1 MKKIKIISLSV
12 CLATFFS
19 AQAQLVLTA
28 NDAISIALKNS
39 YGILVAANDAA
50 INKANNTAG
59 NAGMLPTV
67 AINASD
73 NMSLNNTKQT
83 YSNGTE
89 ASSSNARSNSFN
101 ANIGLNW
108 TLFDGGKMFVTKQK
122 LGEIEALGE
131 MQYKE
136 RVIQTVSDVTLAYYD
151 VVKQK
156 QQLASI
162 NEVINYNLEQ
172 VKILQTSFNAGNTAK
187 TNLLQAQ
194 IDLNVY
200 QENAINQKSV
210 IIATKKTLNQLLSR
224 DINTAYEVSDS
235 IENNYIPNAPDLI
248 QKFYANNLSLLAL
261 QKQVDVARLGLK
273 ESRTLY
279 LPRLSFDA
287 GYNYLRSDNAIGNMK
302 TNNSFG
308 PQVGGTLYIP
318 LYQGGNVHRQVSIST
333 IQLKTSEYDLENT
346 KLALYTQL
354 VNALTDFEAQRELLT
369 IEKNNRSLAKEN
381 LEISIQRLRLGE
393 TTSLEL
399 RQAQE
404 SYQQSL
410 TRLLNFEYNLK
421 VSETMLK
428 QLLSETNLNL

>member
-1 MKKIKIISLSV
+1 MKKIIISLSL
-12 CLATFFS
+12 CLSAFFS
-19 AQAQLVLTA
+19 VQAQQVLTA
-28 NDAISIALKNS
+28 NDAVGIALKNS
-39 YGILVAANDAA
+39 YDILIAANDAA
-50 INKANNTAG
+50 INKTNNTAG

-67 AINASD
+67 AVNASD
-73 NMSLNNTKQT
+73 NIALNNTKQT
-83 YSNGTE
+83 YSNGTG
-89 ASSSNARSNSFN
+89 ASSTNARSNSFN

-108 TLFDGGKMFVTKQK
+108 TLFDGGRMFVTKQK
-122 LGEIEALGE
+122 LEEIEALGE

-136 RVIQTVSDVTLAYYD
+136 RVLQTVSDVILGYYN

-162 NEVINYNLEQ
+162 NEVINYNMEQ

-224 DINTAYEVSDS
+224 DINIGFEVSDT
-235 IENNYIPNAPDLI
+235 IETGYVPNTQELF
-248 QKFYANNLSLLAL
+248 QKLYANNASILAL
-261 QKQVDVARLGLK
+261 QKQVEIAQLGLK
-273 ESRTLY
+273 ETRTLY
-279 LPRLSFDA
+279 LPRLNFDV
-287 GYNYLRSDNAIGNMK
+287 GYNYLRSDNAIGNLK

-308 PQVGGTLYIP
+308 PQIGGTLSIP
-318 LYQGGNVHRQVSIST
+318 LYQGGNIHRQVSVST
-333 IQLKTSEYDLENT
+333 IQLKTSEYDLEST
-346 KLALYTQL
+346 KLVLYTQL
-354 VNALTDFEAQRELLT
+354 VNALSDFEAQGNLLT
-369 IEKNNRSLAKEN
+369 IEKNNRLLAKEN

-393 TTSLEL
+393 STSLEL

-404 SYQQSL
+404 SYQESL

-421 VSETMLK
+421 VSETKLK
-428 QLLSETNLNL
+428 QLLAETNLGL

>member
-1 MKKIKIISLSV
+1 MNKILISLLISFV
-12 CLATFFS
+12 AFCS
-19 AQAQLVLTA
+19 AQAQEVLSA

-39 YGILVAANDAA
+39 YSILVAANDAA
-50 INKANNTAG
+50 INRTNNTAG

-67 AINASD
+67 AINATD
-73 NMSLNNTKQT
+73 NIAMNAVDQT
-83 YSNGTE
+83 YSNNSDP
-89 ASSSNARSNSFN
+89 SSTKEQSNSFN

-122 LGEIEALGE
+122 LEEIESLGK

-136 RVIQTVSDVTLAYYD
+136 RVIQTVSDVILAYYN

-156 QQLASI
+156 QQLVAI

-172 VKILQTSFNAGNTAK
+172 VKILKTSFDAGNTAK

-200 QENAINQKSV
+200 QETAINQKS
-210 IIATKKTLNQLLSR
+210 IILAAKKTLNQLLSR
-224 DINTAYEVSDS
+224 DINTDFDVSGT
-235 IENNYIPNAPDLI
+235 IETTYIPNAADLI
-248 QKFYANNLSLLAL
+248 QKFYANNVSLLTL
-261 QKQVDVARLGLK
+261 QKQVDIAQLGLK
-273 ESRTLY
+273 ETRTLF
-279 LPRLSFDA
+279 LPQFNFDA
-287 GYNYLRSDNAIGNMK
+287 GYNYLRSDYAIGTLK
-302 TNNSFG
+302 TFNSFG
-308 PQVGGTLYIP
+308 PQIGGTLYIP
-318 LYQGGNVHRQVSIST
+318 LYQGGNVRRQISVST
-333 IQLKTSEYDLENT
+333 IQVKTAEYDLENT

-354 VNALTDFEAQRELLT
+354 VNALTDFDAQRELLT
-369 IEKNNRSLAKEN
+369 IEKNNRLLAKEN

-410 TRLLNFEYNLK
+410 TRLLNFEYSLK

-428 QLLSETNLNL
+428 QLLAETNVVH

>member
-1 MKKIKIISLSV
+1 MNKIIISLLISIV
-12 CLATFFS
+12 AFCPAK
-19 AQAQLVLTA
+19 AQEVLSA
-28 NDAISIALKNS
+28 NDAIRIALKNS
-39 YGILVAANDAA
+39 YSILVAANDAA
-50 INKANNTAG
+50 INKTNNTAG

-67 AINASD
+67 AINATD
-73 NMSLNNTKQT
+73 NVALKAVDQT
-83 YSNGTE
+83 YSNNTDP
-89 ASSSNARSNSFN
+89 SSTKERSNSFN

-122 LGEIEALGE
+122 LEEIEALGE

-136 RVIQTVSDVTLAYYD
+136 RVIQTVSDVTLAYYN

-156 QQLASI
+156 QQLVAI

-172 VKILQTSFNAGNTAK
+172 VKILKTSFDAGNTAK
-187 TNLLQAQ
+187 TFLLQAQ

-200 QENAINQKSV
+200 QENAINQKSI

-224 DINTAYEVSDS
+224 DINVDFDVSGT
-235 IENNYIPNAPDLI
+235 IETSYVPNAADLI
-248 QKFYANNLSLLAL
+248 QKFYANNVSLLAM
-261 QKQVDVARLGLK
+261 QKQVDIAQLGLK

-279 LPRLSFDA
+279 LPQFNFDA
-287 GYNYLRSDNAIGNMK
+287 GYDYLRSDYAIGTLK
-302 TNNSFG
+302 TFNSFG
-308 PQVGGTLYIP
+308 PQIGGTLYIP
-318 LYQGGNVHRQVSIST
+318 LYQGGNVRRQISVST
-333 IQLKTSEYDLENT
+333 IQLKTAEYDLENT

-369 IEKNNRSLAKEN
+369 IEKNNRLLAKEN

-410 TRLLNFEYNLK
+410 TRLLNFEYSLK

-428 QLLSETNLNL
+428 QLLAETNVAL